1 MDNKKLVSKNSV
13 QKFKWGNKIIK
24 ADNGIVLNILGHK
37 TEIGPTASKVLRK
50 MKKAYNYYKVNSG
63 ATEDFGLLYGRT
75 GDPITFIRNVI
86 DGNVIDPNQKS
97 NEKIIPKNDKNSKK
111 NSITITKSS
120 TLVTKPRFLSKYSNM
135 SNVIGGANNIKA
147 WQEKLKDYYA
157 PNTYNP
163 DSIWGAN
170 TQAAYEKYL
179 EDQTKQNVKFGTS
192 DMIADI
198 NDTSGLEKAKEIVPS
213 QKTVPVYQNDFAL
226 DKLNYPSYYDTTYFD
241 PHAKELFDKVVLR
254 NPGYNFNYNP
264 YSFST
269 FKNPFTFNKPI
280 IFSKQGSKL
289 LKKNSINKF
298 KKGGNLVPKFQ
309 APWGTL
315 MLNELDKRQQALQ
328 DFSNKGIN
336 QAKQVVSPMEKQ
348 TKKAHNRNNKI
359 ASLQLQLWN
368 SGAFNGVIDK
378 RTGKQVTYERAV
390 DGIDGS
396 MTRQAMENNK
406 KRREAIPLS
415 PRNQQI
421 QQQNNQQKT
430 KFVTTS
436 GSNIPSQIFE
446 LNNPTYISDN
456 SKVQSLNLDQAS
468 KLYQNGTG
476 NIDIYLSG
484 LYHAVA
490 PESWTMPHSEGLKN
504 QIAAAIAYNEG
515 VPASQ
520 REKDPHNM
528 NNGTYI
534 GYDTYGRLSN
544 QLTTVGKNNKVV
556 GKYINSQSNSNNG
569 AAKVM
574 GGLRYKINDDNSVDV
589 EDPYGFNVSRDFTRT
604 NSHGQPYVYKKGE
617 DPYAGHEWKGL
628 YHDIT
633 TSGEGRS
640 IQNIM
645 ENFFTRQGKSRK
657 NNIHF
662 EPGEIN
668 SRNQLL

>member
-1 MDNKKLVSKNSV
+1 MDNKKLVSKNSI

-50 MKKAYNYYKVNSG
+50 MKRAYNYYKVLDARTPVPDPFRYLDNKIGKAISWMDNTFVIKNGHTPENGGTINNRLIEQQQQARQNKTSNISFKQAFNNARNSG
-63 ATEDFGLLYGRT
+63 LKEFTWGGKRFNTRNKGEENYIFSNGKWINPNIKFT
-75 GDPITFIRNVI
+75 VSPIT
-86 DGNVIDPNQKS
+86 
-97 NEKIIPKNDKNSKK
+97 E
-111 NSITITKSS
+111 S
-120 TLVTKPRFLSKYSNM
+120 T
-135 SNVIGGANNIKA
+135 
-147 WQEKLKDYYA
+147 QEEMKELDR
-157 PNTYNP
+157 
-163 DSIWGAN
+163 
-170 TQAAYEKYL
+170 
-179 EDQTKQNVKFGTS
+179 
-192 DMIADI
+192 
-198 NDTSGLEKAKEIVPS
+198 KAKPIINFAVPAPTDMTSEEI
-213 QKTVPVYQNDFAL
+213 
-226 DKLNYPSYYDTTYFD
+226 DKLNSK
-241 PHAKELFDKVVLR
+241 A
-254 NPGYNFNYNP
+254 
-264 YSFST
+264 
-269 FKNPFTFNKPI
+269 KPI
-280 IFSKQGSKL
+280 WEGATFA
-289 LKKNSINKF
+289 

-309 APWGTL
+309 TPWGTL
-315 MLNELDKRQQALQ
+315 MLNKLDERQQALQ

-336 QAKQVVSPMEKQ
+336 QAKQIVSPMEKQ

-390 DGIDGS
+390 DGMMGGKNS

-421 QQQNNQQKT
+421 NQQKT
-430 KFVTTS
+430 KFITTS
-436 GSNIPSQIFE
+436 GPNIPSQIFE
-446 LNNPTYISDN
+446 LNNNTYTSSN
-456 SKVQSLNLDQAS
+456 SRIQPLNLDQAS
-468 KLYQNGTG
+468 ELYQNGTSG
-476 NIDIYLSG
+476 ADIYLSG
-484 LYHAVA
+484 LYHAIA
-490 PESWTMPHSEGLKN
+490 PESWAMPHSEGLKN
-504 QIAAAIAYNEG
+504 QIAAAIAYTEG
-515 VPASQ
+515 IPVSQ